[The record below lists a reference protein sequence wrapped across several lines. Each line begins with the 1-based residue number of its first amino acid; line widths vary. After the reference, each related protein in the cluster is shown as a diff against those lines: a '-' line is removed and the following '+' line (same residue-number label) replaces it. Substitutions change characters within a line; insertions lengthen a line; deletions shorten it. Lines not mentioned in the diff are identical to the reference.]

1 MATAQ
6 TFIEAALRKLQ
17 VKGAETPL
25 TTQELTDGLE
35 SLNDMGA
42 ELEAEGF
49 ELGYTEL
56 SVVGDT
62 VTIPAYANAYYKLQL
77 AGRLAPE
84 YLSDGVPAFLIELVQ
99 SARRI
104 VVRELNSRQVG
115 VSGSYQ
121 NIIFAAIEMA
131 GAKAGNEPITAIE
144 VTNSLPALDDLMTT
158 LESNGFRMSYRI
170 SNGTNI
176 TDLSGLPD
184 WSWGWIKAELASRL
198 SITWSVPVNSVV
210 ANMMEEGRRQAY
222 MRTTTAPS
230 VDLPDTLP
238 TGSGNDHSNG
248 SFRRFFRDETA
259 DDLLTE
265 TGSSIKT
272 ETGLTLEIN

>member
-6 TFIEAALRKLQ
+6 TFIESALRKLQ

-25 TTQELTDGLE
+25 SAQELTDGLE
-35 SLNDMGA
+35 VLNDMGA

-56 SVVGDT
+56 AAEGDT

-77 AGRLAPE
+77 AGRLSPE
-84 YLSDGVPAFLIELVQ
+84 YLAGGIPTFLVELIQ

-115 VSGSYQ
+115 VSGAYQ
-121 NIIFAAIEMA
+121 NIIFAAIEMS
-131 GAKAGNEPITAIE
+131 GAKSGNEPISAIE
-144 VTNSLPALDDLMTT
+144 VTNALPALDDLMTT
-158 LESNGFRMSYRI
+158 LESNGFRMGYQI

-184 WSWGWIKAELASRL
+184 WSWGWIKAELAARL
-198 SITWSVPVNSVV
+198 SITWGVPVNSVV
-210 ANMMEEGRRQAY
+210 AGMIQEGHRQAY
-222 MRTTTAPS
+222 MRTTEAPS
-230 VDLPDTLP
+230 VDFPDTLP
-238 TGSGNDHSNG
+238 TGTGNETTGN
-248 SFRRFFRDETA
+248 FKRFFRDDTQ
-259 DDLLTE
+259 DDLLTD
-265 TGSSIKT
+265 TGSTIRT
-272 ETGLTLEIN
+272 ETGLTLEID